1 MGLDDYTSSA
11 QRIARVIYH
20 DWIYTNFK
28 GIVQIKYNNSE
39 YREDWD
45 TECKII
51 SFSSRVYLH
60 IMRFN
65 VRI

>member
-1 MGLDDYTSSA
+1 VGLDDYTSSA
-11 QRIARVIYH
+11 KRIARVIYH

-45 TECKII
+45 TEWE
-51 SFSSRVYLH
+51 
-60 IMRFN
+60 
-65 VRI
+65 